1 MHKINGCRGH
11 TIPEDLDVVAEL
23 TSLAIDL
30 DAVVEELLERR
41 TVKDTIACGTRVVD
55 DELVLSSSLSG
66 SGLGL
71 AHTKKRGGKAQS

>member
-1 MHKINGCRGH
+1 M
-11 TIPEDLDVVAEL
+11 DLDVVTEL

-41 TVKDTIACGTRVVD
+41 TVEDTIACGTRVVD
-55 DELVLSSSLSG
+55 DELVLSSTRLG

-71 AHTKKRGGKAQS
+71 KS